1 MKNSILLIVTFCLC
15 SCLQNRVDEPGIQD
29 PFVEK
34 TLAIFEELSEYY
46 PPKDIVMLLS
56 EVDTEGYQTVTFR
69 LRGETKK
76 AIELGSFVE
85 RRVTNQR
92 DGTTCHNR
100 FECGREIKECL
111 DNGVNVVISNGAF
124 EDSAWCVTCIEPS

>member
-1 MKNSILLIVTFCLC
+1 MAKYRISQ
-15 SCLQNRVDEPGIQD
+15 S
-29 PFVEK
+29 
-34 TLAIFEELSEYY
+34 A
-46 PPKDIVMLLS
+46 
-56 EVDTEGYQTVTFR
+56 TFR

-85 RRVTNQR
+85 RQGTNQR

-100 FECGREIKECL
+100 FECGQEIKECL
-111 DNGVNVVISNGAF
+111 DNGDDAVISNGAC